1 MKEGNSYF
9 LKDEYEGIVAFSIKE
24 VARMLQ
30 LPPSTISLY
39 CKEGLLPCF
48 KVGRHYRIAKIDL
61 IRFID
66 EAKDE
71 CIVL

>member
-9 LKDEYEGIVAFSIKE
+9 LKDEYESIVAFSIKE

-30 LPPSTISLY
+30 LPPSTIFLY

-48 KVGRHYRIAKIDL
+48 KVRISTSFRSQIDSP
-61 IRFID
+61 
-66 EAKDE
+66 
-71 CIVL
+71 

>member
-30 LPPSTISLY
+30 LPPST
-39 CKEGLLPCF
+39 
-48 KVGRHYRIAKIDL
+48 
-61 IRFID
+61 
-66 EAKDE
+66 
-71 CIVL
+71 